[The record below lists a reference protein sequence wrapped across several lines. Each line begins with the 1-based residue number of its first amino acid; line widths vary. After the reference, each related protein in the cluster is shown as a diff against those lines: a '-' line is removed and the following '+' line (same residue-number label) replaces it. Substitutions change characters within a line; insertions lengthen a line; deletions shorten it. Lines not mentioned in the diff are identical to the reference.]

1 MSTTPLLV
9 VTVAAA
15 TAAAALATSRVRVGP
30 VARRVE
36 PRRPDAGGVAGA
48 GRRTIRPGHRVGLLV
63 ASGVAVM
70 TVGAFT
76 VALATGVV
84 VVARAL
90 ALRRRR
96 HQRQRKVDAALPDT
110 VGLLVLIL
118 HAGAT
123 PVAAIRE
130 LRTLAPEAV
139 AHGVDAVVHRLDRGQ
154 RLADAL
160 AELPRVLGPAARPL
174 ADGIAAAERDGLP
187 LAPLLERLDA
197 DSRSARRRAA
207 EADARRLP
215 VRLSFPLVLCTLP
228 SFLLLGIVPVLAG
241 ALESIH
247 GLGG

>member
-1 MSTTPLLV
+1 MSTTPLLLL
-9 VTVAAA
+9 TVAAA
-15 TAAAALATSRVRVGP
+15 TAAAALTTSRLRVGP
-30 VARRVE
+30 VARRIE
-36 PRRPDAGGVAGA
+36 PRRPAVDVAGA
-48 GRRTIRPGHRVGLLV
+48 GRRAIPRHHQFGLLV
-63 ASGVAVM
+63 AAGGVAAM
-70 TVGAFT
+70 TIGAFP

-90 ALRRRR
+90 AVRRRR
-96 HQRQRKVDAALPDT
+96 HRRQRKVDAALPDT

-130 LRTLAPEAV
+130 LRLLAPEAV
-139 AHGVDAVVHRLDRGQ
+139 LHGLDAVVHRLDRGQ

-160 AELPRVLGPAARPL
+160 AELPRVLGPGARPL

-207 EADARRLP
+207 ETDARRLP